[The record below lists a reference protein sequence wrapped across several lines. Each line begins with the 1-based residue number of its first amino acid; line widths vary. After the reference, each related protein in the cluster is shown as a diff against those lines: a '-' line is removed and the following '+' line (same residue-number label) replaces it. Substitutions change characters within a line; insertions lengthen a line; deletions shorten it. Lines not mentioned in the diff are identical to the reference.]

1 VELAMRGAHRL
12 LLPAT
17 VLAAIAAPYALA
29 VEDGTYRGTED
40 AGGNKVSLKV
50 KDDKVVK
57 FKATV
62 NALCGSDDLLIT
74 VAYPP
79 TGAQGAKA
87 KIRNKS
93 FKAAFKSDPSLTTDE
108 DKRTIS
114 GRFTGSTVEGQ
125 IKVSGLCSFDGA
137 YRARR

>member
-1 VELAMRGAHRL
+1 MRGARCL
-12 LLPAT
+12 LLPTTLLAL
-17 VLAAIAAPYALA
+17 LAAPALA
-29 VEDGTYRGTED
+29 VDDGTYRGSED

-93 FKAAFKSDPSLTTDE
+93 FKTTFTSDPSLTTDE

-114 GRFTGSTVEGQ
+114 GTFTGSKVEGQ
-125 IKVSGLCSFDGA
+125 IKVSGLCSYEGA

>member
-1 VELAMRGAHRL
+1 MRGARWSL
-12 LLPAT
+12 LSAT
-17 VLAAIAAPYALA
+17 ALLVIATPYALA

-62 NALCGSDDLLIT
+62 NALCGADDLLIT

-79 TGAQGAKA
+79 TGAQAAKA

-93 FKAAFKSDPSLTTDE
+93 FKATFKSDPSLTTDE

-114 GRFTGSTVEGQ
+114 GRFTRSKVDGE
-125 IKVSGLCSFDGA
+125 IKVSGLCSYDGA

>member
-1 VELAMRGAHRL
+1 MPVARHLM
-12 LLPAT
+12 LPTT
-17 VLAAIAAPYALA
+17 VLALLAAPYALA
-29 VEDGTYRGTED
+29 VEDGRYTGTEE
-40 AGGNKVSLKV
+40 AGANKVSLKV

-62 NALCGSDDLLIT
+62 NALCGSDDLSIT

-79 TGAQGAKA
+79 AGAQGAKA

-93 FKAAFKSDPSLTTDE
+93 FKATFRSDPSLTADE

-114 GRFTGSTVEGQ
+114 GKFTGSKVEGE
-125 IKVSGLCSFDGA
+125 IKVSGLCAYEGA
-137 YRARR
+137 YSARR